1 VILLGTGSRP
11 KKKKTVHGQYLFFP
25 RQREN
30 LSQTQLYCYHK
41 SVKEIDQSS
50 RDMGKEVV
58 VLSWGKQAR
67 PQMMM
72 NSSDTPNLLFDAL
85 LIINVI
91 PSPLF

>member
-1 VILLGTGSRP
+1 
-11 KKKKTVHGQYLFFP
+11 
-25 RQREN
+25 
-30 LSQTQLYCYHK
+30 
-41 SVKEIDQSS
+41 
-50 RDMGKEVV
+50 MGKEVV